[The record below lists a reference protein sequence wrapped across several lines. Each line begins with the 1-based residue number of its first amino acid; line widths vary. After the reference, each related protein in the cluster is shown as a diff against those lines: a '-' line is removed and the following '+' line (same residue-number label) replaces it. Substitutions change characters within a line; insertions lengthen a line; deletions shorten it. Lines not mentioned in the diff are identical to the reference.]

1 MIILE
6 SPLVSYVIEDLLG
19 KNLTLTN
26 RTLIWGMVVDGFLNS
41 PIIGNGVRE
50 TTSLF
55 YISEQYTKGYMSAHN
70 QILQS
75 LYETGIL
82 FLYLLFLFLM
92 N

>member
-1 MIILE
+1 M
-6 SPLVSYVIEDLLG
+6 IEDLLG

-55 YISEQYTKGYMSAHN
+55 YI
-70 QILQS
+70 
-75 LYETGIL
+75 
-82 FLYLLFLFLM
+82 F
-92 N
+92 

>member
-41 PIIGNGVRE
+41 PIIGTVLEKLRVY
-50 TTSLF
+50 S
-55 YISEQYTKGYMSAHN
+55 I
-70 QILQS
+70 
-75 LYETGIL
+75 
-82 FLYLLFLFLM
+82 YLS
-92 N
+92 NIRKVI